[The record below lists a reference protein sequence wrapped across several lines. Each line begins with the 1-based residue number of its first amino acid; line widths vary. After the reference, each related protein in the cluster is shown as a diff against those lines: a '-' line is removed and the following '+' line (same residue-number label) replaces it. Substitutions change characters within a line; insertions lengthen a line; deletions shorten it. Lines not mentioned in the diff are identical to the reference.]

1 MMPLKAAPAATALIK
16 DAMNASKTPEKKPF
30 SRIGLIAKSGD
41 NRLSETL
48 TAIYALLRKKRLVVM
63 PEHSTGELVGGIKTC
78 SLTQLAEK
86 ADLVLVGSS
95 AATALIKDAMNAS
108 SRLVGGIPK
117 KKPFSRIGL
126 VAKSGDNRLSET
138 LTAIYALLRKKRLV
152 VMPEHSTSEL
162 VGGIKTCSLTQLA
175 EKADLVLIVSGDGV
189 ILHTA
194 RALVDRKIPIVG
206 INHGRLGFLASIAS
220 DDAIKELKAIFEGR
234 YIEES
239 RALLKARVLR
249 DGQEIDSLLAVNEV
263 VYRSAQPMN
272 LMSVSTF
279 IDGFY
284 VTTQAADGV
293 LVATPTGST
302 AYSLSNGGPI
312 LQGRVEALLLQNISP
327 HSLSS
332 RPMVIDRDSVIR
344 FRLSDSR
351 TQACL
356 LIADGQQIL
365 ELEAND
371 QVEIRAFAEGLHLVH
386 PASYN
391 YYRGLQEKLGWK

>member
-1 MMPLKAAPAATALIK
+1 MMPLKAAAPSMTAAIE
-16 DAMNASKTPEKKPF
+16 DAMNATK
-30 SRIGLIAKSGD
+30 
-41 NRLSETL
+41 
-48 TAIYALLRKKRLVVM
+48 V
-63 PEHSTGELVGGIKTC
+63 
-78 SLTQLAEK
+78 
-86 ADLVLVGSS
+86 
-95 AATALIKDAMNAS
+95 
-108 SRLVGGIPK
+108 PK
-117 KKPFSRIGL
+117 KKPFARIGL

-138 LTAIYALLRKKRLV
+138 LTAIYALLRKKRLI
-152 VMPEHSTSEL
+152 VMPEHSTSDL

-175 EKADLVLIVSGDGV
+175 EKADLVLVVSGDGV

-194 RALVDRKIPIVG
+194 RAFVDRKMPIIG

-249 DGQEIDSLLAVNEV
+249 DGKEIDSMLAVNEV

-272 LMSVSTF
+272 LMSISTF
-279 IDGFY
+279 INDFY
-284 VTTQAADGV
+284 VTTQGADGAM
-293 LVATPTGST
+293 VATPTGST

-312 LQGRVEALLLQNISP
+312 LQGKIEALLLQNISP

-332 RPMVIDRDSVIR
+332 RPMVIGLDSVIR

-365 ELEAND
+365 EMEPND
-371 QVEIRAFAEGLHLVH
+371 QVEIRAFAKGLHLVH
-386 PASYN
+386 PVSYN